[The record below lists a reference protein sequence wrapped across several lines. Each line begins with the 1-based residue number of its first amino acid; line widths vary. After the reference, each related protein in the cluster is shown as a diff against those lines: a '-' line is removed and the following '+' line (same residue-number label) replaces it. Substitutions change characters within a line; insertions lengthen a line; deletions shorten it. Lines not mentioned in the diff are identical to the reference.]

1 MLATASLDGTVKI
14 WDIIAEGG
22 PKQIGN
28 RHMKQGDL
36 YSMQFCRDIPWI
48 LACGGNNGEIAVWD
62 TSEN

>member
-1 MLATASLDGTVKI
+1 MPNMLATASLDGTVKI

-36 YSMQFCRDIPWI
+36 YSMQFCRDIP
-48 LACGGNNGEIAVWD
+48 LQNSV
-62 TSEN
+62 